1 MRTITL
7 AAALVLLVVLAGCTK
22 EIARADLEAALHQDG
37 DAPAEWGA
45 PGQIRD
51 TLQARTDAGAL
62 LAASRTFPGAAL
74 DGAVAAAVYADT
86 AKAGE
91 AFRTVLPAA
100 TEEGSDSEIGDE
112 GKERFSTVLWRRGR
126 CVAYVRAP
134 GTPNSMA
141 PILSYARRLDERL
154 QGLGC

>member
-1 MRTITL
+1 MRAIMFALALALLAL
-7 AAALVLLVVLAGCTK
+7 AACTK

-45 PGQIRD
+45 PGQFRD

-62 LAASRTFPGAAL
+62 VAASREFPGAL
-74 DGAVAAAVYADT
+74 SGAVAAAVYAD
-86 AKAGE
+86 AAAAGE
-91 AFRTVLPAA
+91 AFRTVLPGMN
-100 TEEGSDSEIGDE
+100 EGSGDSAIGDE
-112 GKERFSTVLWRRGR
+112 GKEKFNVVLWRRGR

-134 GTPNSMA
+134 GAPTSAA